1 MAAPR
6 VFVSSTCYDLQDV
19 RNNIRSFI
27 HEYGYEPVMS
37 EFGDIFYDYKLH
49 IQDACISEI
58 SKCQLFLLVIGNN
71 YGSLYHKNKMHY
83 DNPDSVTLREFKKS
97 LSDDIPKHIFINRF
111 VEYDYKNYRKAL
123 ERALTKEFTKDI
135 DDNDTEK
142 VTQETRKRFDNT
154 YHFPSENYKYLFY
167 FLDMIYDLKTNN
179 AIYPF
184 EVSEEI
190 KSHLKKQWASMMH
203 TTLTAP
209 RDTIAH
215 DGIAPKIDRIEKL
228 LQQVLSTKSESG
240 NAISFDIS
248 KISDAMLTTELEN
261 AQAIVDD
268 AINSMMHAYNNKY
281 HSFTKTISKPRAK
294 KWLSDLSE
302 IVRKYKWS
310 KTIPFSVLFQG
321 FNYTYY
327 SDYEHVQFSEIL
339 KFFSL
344 YNSLIEEEKDSFI
357 DTIEMK
363 LNTYYKSSEP
373 EFDPEDDIPF

>member
-6 VFVSSTCYDLQDV
+6 IFVSSTCYDLQDV

-27 HEYGYEPVMS
+27 QEYGYEPVMS

-58 SKCQLFLLVIGNN
+58 GKCQLFLLVIGNN
-71 YGSLYHKNKMHY
+71 YGSFYHKNKSHY
-83 DNPDSVTLREFKKS
+83 EIPDSVTLREFRKS

-123 ERALTKEFTKDI
+123 EKALTKEFTKDI

-142 VTQETRKRFDNT
+142 VKLETRKKFDAI
-154 YHFPSENYKYLFY
+154 YHFPSENYKYLFH
-167 FLDMIYDLKTNN
+167 FLDMIYELKINN

-190 KSHLKKQWASMMH
+190 KTHLKKQWASMMH
-203 TTLTAP
+203 STLTAP
-209 RDTIAH
+209 REVVMH
-215 DGIAPKIDRIEKL
+215 DGIAAKIDNLEKL
-228 LQQVLSTKSESG
+228 LQQVLSTKTESG
-240 NAISFDIS
+240 GAISFDIN
-248 KISDAMLTTELEN
+248 KISNAMLTTELEN
-261 AQAIVDD
+261 AQTIVDD
-268 AINSMMHAYNNKY
+268 TINTMMYAYNGKY
-281 HSFTKTISKPRAK
+281 HSFAKIITKPRAK

-321 FNYTYY
+321 FGYRYF
-327 SDYEHVQFSEIL
+327 SDYENVPFADIL

-344 YNSLIEEEKDSFI
+344 YNSLSEEEKDSFV

-363 LNTYYKSSEP
+363 LNTYYKSDEP
-373 EFDPEDDIPF
+373 EFDPDDDIPF